1 MESIKNIL
9 PKKDTN
15 LEKYLKDALKD
26 EGFKDFVS
34 KFNVGQKDLLMNT
47 TELEESYNEFNNCL
61 DCKSIH
67 ECKNRKQGY
76 VLLPENTDNLSFCYK
91 KCKYQKKIDLLEE
104 SPKNISLFNV
114 PSSLAHSNIKDLY
127 MDGTRLEVVE
137 WINDFIK
144 NYQKG
149 KTKKGLYLYGN
160 FGCGKSYIISAMLNE
175 LAKKNVKSA
184 IVFWPE
190 FLRDLKE
197 SFDSN
202 YDEKMEYI
210 KNVELLFIDDIG
222 AENVTPWARDE
233 ILCTILQYRMDN
245 SLPVF
250 FTSNLNLKE
259 LEEHFTNT
267 KDKSD
272 SIKAMRIMERIKHLS
287 DNLQMLGKNLR
298 K

>member
-1 MESIKNIL
+1 MESIKKMM
-9 PKKDTN
+9 PKKNTN
-15 LEKYLKDALKD
+15 LEKYLKEALEK
-26 EGFKDFVS
+26 EGFKEYVS
-34 KFNVGQKDLLMNT
+34 KFNISKRDLLINT
-47 TELEESYNEFNNCL
+47 TELEESYNEFKNCL

-76 VLLPENTDNLSFCYK
+76 LLLPENKEYLSFNYI
-91 KCKYQKKIDLLEE
+91 KCKYQKQIDSLEE
-104 SPKNISLFNV
+104 TPKNISLFNV
-114 PSSLAHSNIKDLY
+114 PTSLAHANIKDLFI
-127 MDGTRLEVVE
+127 DGSRLEVVE
-137 WINDFIK
+137 WVTNFIK
-144 NYQKG
+144 NYQKS
-149 KTKKGLYLYGN
+149 KPNKGLYLYGN
-160 FGCGKSYIISAMLNE
+160 FGSGKSYIIAAMLNE

-190 FLRDLKE
+190 FLRNLKE

-202 YDEKMEYI
+202 YDQKMEYI
-210 KNVELLFIDDIG
+210 KNIELLFIDDIG
-222 AENVTPWARDE
+222 AENVTAWARDE

-272 SIKAMRIMERIKHLS
+272 SVKAMRIMERIKHLS
-287 DNLQMLGKNLR
+287 ENLQLVGKNLR